1 MCSFLQRNPKH
12 SLSLVWGSLFPAGA
26 ISQQVLALRG
36 RLQTYYFISV
46 SANRVQKGQHPQAA
60 LRASE
65 RTRQQISSPRKRHC
79 QNSLPGACQQASATS
94 DPCRSHLPLLQDA
107 LCLAK
112 GPHVLPT
119 SSQRT
124 PVSRSTTPSCL
135 HEYEAL
141 HSKTPK
147 RPKPQTQHPSMF
159 SCRTTLF
166 SSQTMRLRRA
176 GGGWWLK

>member
-1 MCSFLQRNPKH
+1 MTKPVLHSHLGDSRGRILWPRCKITHHLARPRVLYWQPPAHLCTSYVNNYTAACSFLQRNPKH
-12 SLSLVWGSLFPAGA
+12 SLSLVWCSLFPAGA

-36 RLQTYYFISV
+36 GLQTYYFISV

-119 SSQRT
+119 RLS
-124 PVSRSTTPSCL
+124 
-135 HEYEAL
+135 AL
-141 HSKTPK
+141 P
-147 RPKPQTQHPSMF
+147 
-159 SCRTTLF
+159 
-166 SSQTMRLRRA
+166 
-176 GGGWWLK
+176 